1 MVEHSVVYQLLVT
14 VYCNSLKRT
23 LVAPQEVRL
32 NAAKALAVSELER
45 LVYFIERLGEDSTE
59 CVLLLEKMFWLFS

>member
-1 MVEHSVVYQLLVT
+1 M
-14 VYCNSLKRT
+14 
-23 LVAPQEVRL
+23 APQEVRV